1 MEFIDFKRAVYKQ
14 FDALAN
20 NADRLYLTNVN
31 KDELWDCYIDSYPED
46 ERQSHTCNCCR
57 QFIKPYGNVVAIVNN
72 KLVSI
77 WDSLVLDEPYATV
90 ARNLA
95 QLVKSKP
102 VCDVFVSKV
111 VKLGTDKNNVWIETP
126 TRHVHTWNHLFYKLP
141 NHLLCAVSDSEEAVR
156 GALRTNK
163 TVLKRALDELSMD
176 AFDIILDLISQGSLY
191 RGDQYK
197 SDLEAFVALKKK
209 YEVVPREERDN
220 FCWVESA
227 KVGYVGRIRNTAIGT
242 LLVDISNGRELDES
256 VRAYERIVAPANY
269 QRPKTIATKKMIQAA
284 EARVIELGLMD
295 ALPRRHAEITDITV
309 NDVIFADR
317 NAKKSMLGN
326 SVFQDLAEDIP
337 VNPKKL
343 GTVAEISIEDF
354 IKDVVPNATSIEVLL
369 EGRHINNLM
378 TLTAP
383 SNKNA
388 KNLFKWPNNF
398 AWTYNGDLA
407 DSSIKDKVQAAGGKV
422 NGYLRCSL
430 AWYNGDDLDIHIIQ
444 PWGSEINYS
453 CRAGASGGV
462 LDVDMNAGGIHS
474 RKPVENVIWED
485 EPRMEGM
492 YTVYVHN
499 FNKREYHDVGFTV
512 EIECNGEV
520 REYTYTTDL
529 RGRDR
534 VTVAKFEY
542 SKAKGIVIHDVLP
555 SNSSD
560 KETWNLSTNKF
571 HKVSLL
577 TLSPNYWNG
586 AEVGNKHYFFILDG
600 CKNPSPVR
608 GFFNEYLRSELSQD
622 RKTFEMLA
630 NKMKAPYSDNQLS
643 GLGFSSTI
651 RNSVICKVTGSFTR
665 TIKVNF

>member
-176 AFDIILDLISQGSLY
+176 AFDIVLDLISQGSLY

-369 EGRHINNLM
+369 ESRYINNLM

-383 SNKNA
+383 SNKDA

-398 AWTYNGDLA
+398 A
-407 DSSIKDKVQAAGGKV
+407 
-422 NGYLRCSL
+422 
-430 AWYNGDDLDIHIIQ
+430 
-444 PWGSEINYS
+444 
-453 CRAGASGGV
+453 
-462 LDVDMNAGGIHS
+462 
-474 RKPVENVIWED
+474 
-485 EPRMEGM
+485 
-492 YTVYVHN
+492 
-499 FNKREYHDVGFTV
+499 
-512 EIECNGEV
+512 
-520 REYTYTTDL
+520 
-529 RGRDR
+529 
-534 VTVAKFEY
+534 
-542 SKAKGIVIHDVLP
+542 
-555 SNSSD
+555 
-560 KETWNLSTNKF
+560 
-571 HKVSLL
+571 
-577 TLSPNYWNG
+577 
-586 AEVGNKHYFFILDG
+586 
-600 CKNPSPVR
+600 
-608 GFFNEYLRSELSQD
+608 
-622 RKTFEMLA
+622 
-630 NKMKAPYSDNQLS
+630 
-643 GLGFSSTI
+643 
-651 RNSVICKVTGSFTR
+651 
-665 TIKVNF
+665 

>member
-46 ERQSHTCNCCR
+46 KRQSHTCNCCR
-57 QFIKPYGNVVAIVNN
+57 QFIEPYGNVVAIVNN

-163 TVLKRALDELSMD
+163 TVLKRALDALSMD
-176 AFDIILDLISQGSLY
+176 AFDIVLDLISQGSLY

-369 EGRHINNLM
+369 ESRHINNLM

-383 SNKNA
+383 SNKDA

-444 PWGSEINYS
+444 PRDNEIYYS
-453 CRAGASGGV
+453 HRTGASGGV

-529 RGRDR
+529 RGHDR

>member
-31 KDELWDCYIDSYPED
+31 EDELWDCYIDSYPED

-57 QFIKPYGNVVAIVNN
+57 QFIEPYGNVVAIVNN

-163 TVLKRALDELSMD
+163 TVLKRALDELSMY
-176 AFDIILDLISQGSLY
+176 AFDIVLDLISQGSLY

-369 EGRHINNLM
+369 ESRHINNLM

-383 SNKNA
+383 SNKDA

-444 PWGSEINYS
+444 PRGSEIYYS
-453 CRAGASGGV
+453 NRTGASGGV

-499 FNKREYHDVGFTV
+499 FCKRDYHDVGFTV

-529 RGRDR
+529 RGHDK
-534 VTVAKFEY
+534 VTVARFEY

>member
-141 NHLLCAVSDSEEAVR
+141 NHLLCAVSDSEEAVQ
-156 GALRTNK
+156 GALRINK

-176 AFDIILDLISQGSLY
+176 AFDIVLDLISQGSLY

-242 LLVDISNGRELDES
+242 LLVDITNGRDLDAS
-256 VRAYERIVAPANY
+256 VSAYERIVAPANY
-269 QRPKTIATKKMIQAA
+269 QRPKSIVTKRMIE
-284 EARVIELGLMD
+284 EAQKKVQELGLMD
-295 ALPRRHAEITDITV
+295 SLPRRHAALEDITV
-309 NDVIFADR
+309 NNVIFANRD
-317 NAKKSMLGN
+317 AKKVMAGN
-326 SVFQDLAEDIP
+326 IFEELAADTK
-337 VNPKKL
+337 VNPKKFDKL
-343 GTVAEISIEDF
+343 TEISIDDF
-354 IKDVVPNATSIEVLL
+354 IANVVPTATNIEVLMESRL
-369 EGRHINNLM
+369 SNNLV

-383 SNKNA
+383 VNKDA

-398 AWTYNGDLA
+398 AWTYNGGVA
-407 DSSIKDKVQAAGGKV
+407 DSIKEKVRAAGGQTE
-422 NGYLRCSL
+422 GFLRCSL
-430 AWYNGDDLDIHIIQ
+430 AWSNYDDLDLHVVE
-444 PWGSEINYS
+444 PSYNEIYYS
-453 CRAGASGGV
+453 NRTGKSGGK
-462 LDVDMNAGGIHS
+462 LDVDENAGYGKT
-474 RKPVENVIWED
+474 RKPVENIIWVD
-485 EPRMEGM
+485 ERKMLEGN
-492 YTVYVHN
+492 YTVYVNN
-499 FNKREYHDVGFTV
+499 FCCRESVDTGFTL
-512 EIECNGEV
+512 EIEYNGEV
-520 REYTYTTDL
+520 RQFVYDKPVKHKEN
-529 RGRDR
+529 
-534 VTVAKFEY
+534 VMVAEITY
-542 SKAKGIVIHDVLP
+542 SKSKDIQIRELIP
-555 SNSSD
+555 STSNSSVSL
-560 KETWNLSTNKF
+560 WNIDTNKF
-571 HKVSLL
+571 HKVNVMM
-577 TLSPNYWNG
+577 LSPNYWDEQG
-586 AEVGNKHYFFILDG
+586 IGNKHYFFMLDD
-600 CKNPSPVR
+600 CKNPEPVR
-608 GFFNEYLRSELSQD
+608 GFFNEYLNSELTPH
-622 RKTFEMLA
+622 RKVFEVLA
-630 NKMKAPYSDNQLS
+630 DKMKTPYQEHQLS
-643 GLGFSSTI
+643 GLGFSSTM
-651 RNSVICKVTGSFTR
+651 RNSVIVKVDGTFSR
-665 TIKVNF
+665 TLKVNF

>member
-102 VCDVFVSKV
+102 VCDVFVSK
-111 VKLGTDKNNVWIETP
+111 
-126 TRHVHTWNHLFYKLP
+126 
-141 NHLLCAVSDSEEAVR
+141 
-156 GALRTNK
+156 
-163 TVLKRALDELSMD
+163 
-176 AFDIILDLISQGSLY
+176 
-191 RGDQYK
+191 
-197 SDLEAFVALKKK
+197 
-209 YEVVPREERDN
+209 
-220 FCWVESA
+220 
-227 KVGYVGRIRNTAIGT
+227 
-242 LLVDISNGRELDES
+242 
-256 VRAYERIVAPANY
+256 
-269 QRPKTIATKKMIQAA
+269 
-284 EARVIELGLMD
+284 
-295 ALPRRHAEITDITV
+295 
-309 NDVIFADR
+309 
-317 NAKKSMLGN
+317 
-326 SVFQDLAEDIP
+326 
-337 VNPKKL
+337 
-343 GTVAEISIEDF
+343 
-354 IKDVVPNATSIEVLL
+354 
-369 EGRHINNLM
+369 
-378 TLTAP
+378 
-383 SNKNA
+383 
-388 KNLFKWPNNF
+388 
-398 AWTYNGDLA
+398 
-407 DSSIKDKVQAAGGKV
+407 
-422 NGYLRCSL
+422 
-430 AWYNGDDLDIHIIQ
+430 
-444 PWGSEINYS
+444 
-453 CRAGASGGV
+453 
-462 LDVDMNAGGIHS
+462 
-474 RKPVENVIWED
+474 
-485 EPRMEGM
+485 
-492 YTVYVHN
+492 
-499 FNKREYHDVGFTV
+499 
-512 EIECNGEV
+512 
-520 REYTYTTDL
+520 
-529 RGRDR
+529 
-534 VTVAKFEY
+534 
-542 SKAKGIVIHDVLP
+542 
-555 SNSSD
+555 

>member
-1 MEFIDFKRAVYKQ
+1 M
-14 FDALAN
+14 
-20 NADRLYLTNVN
+20 
-31 KDELWDCYIDSYPED
+31 
-46 ERQSHTCNCCR
+46 
-57 QFIKPYGNVVAIVNN
+57 
-72 KLVSI
+72 
-77 WDSLVLDEPYATV
+77 LDEPYATV

-163 TVLKRALDELSMD
+163 TVLKRALDELSMY
-176 AFDIILDLISQGSLY
+176 AFDIVLDLISQGSLY

-369 EGRHINNLM
+369 ESRHINNLM

-383 SNKNA
+383 SNKDA

-444 PWGSEINYS
+444 PRGSEIYYS
-453 CRAGASGGV
+453 HRTGASGGV

-499 FNKREYHDVGFTV
+499 FCKRDYHDVGFTV

-529 RGRDR
+529 RGRDK
-534 VTVAKFEY
+534 VTVARFEY

>member
-1 MEFIDFKRAVYKQ
+1 VEFIDFKRAVYKQ

-31 KDELWDCYIDSYPED
+31 KDELWDCYINSYPED

-176 AFDIILDLISQGSLY
+176 AFDIVLDLISQGSLY

-220 FCWVESA
+220 FCWVEST

-326 SVFQDLAEDIP
+326 SVFQDLAEDVP

-369 EGRHINNLM
+369 ESRHINNLM

-383 SNKNA
+383 SNKDA
-388 KNLFKWPNNF
+388 KNLFKWSNNF

-453 CRAGASGGV
+453 CRAGAS
-462 LDVDMNAGGIHS
+462 
-474 RKPVENVIWED
+474 
-485 EPRMEGM
+485 
-492 YTVYVHN
+492 
-499 FNKREYHDVGFTV
+499 DVGTSLEFDDFFV
-512 EIECNGEV
+512 EVIVSWIG
-520 REYTYTTDL
+520 TDL
-529 RGRDR
+529 
-534 VTVAKFEY
+534 T
-542 SKAKGIVIHDVLP
+542 SQKANLLIELI
-555 SNSSD
+555 NSDNGAVDDSED
-560 KETWNLSTNKF
+560 ALLEELAVCEDLDGLKIDDSFRNKF
-571 HKVSLL
+571 
-577 TLSPNYWNG
+577 PD
-586 AEVGNKHYFFILDG
+586 YF
-600 CKNPSPVR
+600 
-608 GFFNEYLRSELSQD
+608 E
-622 RKTFEMLA
+622 
-630 NKMKAPYSDNQLS
+630 
-643 GLGFSSTI
+643 
-651 RNSVICKVTGSFTR
+651 
-665 TIKVNF
+665 

>member
-1 MEFIDFKRAVYKQ
+1 MEFIDFKRAVYRQ

-46 ERQSHTCNCCR
+46 ERQSHICNCCR

-156 GALRTNK
+156 GALRINK

-176 AFDIILDLISQGSLY
+176 AFDIVLDLISQGSLY

-369 EGRHINNLM
+369 ESRHINNLM

-383 SNKNA
+383 SNKDA

-444 PWGSEINYS
+444 PRDNEIYYS
-453 CRAGASGGV
+453 HKAGASGGV
-462 LDVDMNAGGIHS
+462 LDVDMNAGGIQS

-499 FNKREYHDVGFTV
+499 FCKRDYHDIGFTV

-529 RGRDR
+529 RGHDK
-534 VTVAKFEY
+534 VTVARFEY

-555 SNSSD
+555 GNSSD

>member
-31 KDELWDCYIDSYPED
+31 NDKLWDCYIDSYPED

-57 QFIKPYGNVVAIVNN
+57 QFIEPYGNVVAIVNN

-156 GALRTNK
+156 GALRINK

-176 AFDIILDLISQGSLY
+176 AFDIVLDLISQGSLY

-369 EGRHINNLM
+369 ESRHINNLM

-383 SNKNA
+383 SNKDA

-444 PWGSEINYS
+444 PRDNEIYYS
-453 CRAGASGGV
+453 HRTGASGGV

-499 FNKREYHDVGFTV
+499 FCKRDYHDVGFTV

-520 REYTYTTDL
+520 REYTYTTGL
-529 RGRDR
+529 RGRDK
-534 VTVAKFEY
+534 VTVARFEY

>member
-57 QFIKPYGNVVAIVNN
+57 HFIKPYGNVVAIVNN

-176 AFDIILDLISQGSLY
+176 AFDIVLDLISQGSLY

-326 SVFQDLAEDIP
+326 SVFQDLAEDVP

-369 EGRHINNLM
+369 ESRHINNLM
-378 TLTAP
+378 TLTAS
-383 SNKNA
+383 SNKDA

-444 PWGSEINYS
+444 PRDNEIYYS
-453 CRAGASGGV
+453 HRTGASGGV

-499 FNKREYHDVGFTV
+499 FCKRDYHDVGFTV

-529 RGRDR
+529 RGRDK
-534 VTVAKFEY
+534 VTVARFEY

>member
-1 MEFIDFKRAVYKQ
+1 
-14 FDALAN
+14 
-20 NADRLYLTNVN
+20 
-31 KDELWDCYIDSYPED
+31 
-46 ERQSHTCNCCR
+46 
-57 QFIKPYGNVVAIVNN
+57 
-72 KLVSI
+72 
-77 WDSLVLDEPYATV
+77 
-90 ARNLA
+90 
-95 QLVKSKP
+95 
-102 VCDVFVSKV
+102 
-111 VKLGTDKNNVWIETP
+111 
-126 TRHVHTWNHLFYKLP
+126 
-141 NHLLCAVSDSEEAVR
+141 
-156 GALRTNK
+156 
-163 TVLKRALDELSMD
+163 
-176 AFDIILDLISQGSLY
+176 
-191 RGDQYK
+191 
-197 SDLEAFVALKKK
+197 
-209 YEVVPREERDN
+209 
-220 FCWVESA
+220 
-227 KVGYVGRIRNTAIGT
+227 
-242 LLVDISNGRELDES
+242 
-256 VRAYERIVAPANY
+256 
-269 QRPKTIATKKMIQAA
+269 MIQAA

-326 SVFQDLAEDIP
+326 SVFQDLAEDVP

-369 EGRHINNLM
+369 ESRHINNLM

-383 SNKNA
+383 SNKDA

>member
-141 NHLLCAVSDSEEAVR
+141 NHLLCAVSDSEEAVQ
-156 GALRTNK
+156 GALRINK

-176 AFDIILDLISQGSLY
+176 AFDIVLDLISQGSLY

-242 LLVDISNGRELDES
+242 LLVDITNGRDLDAS
-256 VRAYERIVAPANY
+256 VSAYERIVAPANY
-269 QRPKTIATKKMIQAA
+269 QRPKSIVTKRMIE
-284 EARVIELGLMD
+284 EAQKKVQELGLMD
-295 ALPRRHAEITDITV
+295 SLPRRHAALEDITV
-309 NDVIFADR
+309 NNVIFANRD
-317 NAKKSMLGN
+317 AKKVMAGN
-326 SVFQDLAEDIP
+326 IFEELAADTK
-337 VNPKKL
+337 VNPKKFDKL
-343 GTVAEISIEDF
+343 TEISIDDF
-354 IKDVVPNATSIEVLL
+354 IANVVPTATNIEVLMESRL
-369 EGRHINNLM
+369 SNNLV

-383 SNKNA
+383 VNKDA

-398 AWTYNGDLA
+398 AWTYNGGVA
-407 DSSIKDKVQAAGGKV
+407 DSIKEKVRAAGGQTE
-422 NGYLRCSL
+422 GFLRCSL
-430 AWYNGDDLDIHIIQ
+430 AWSNYDDLDLHVVE
-444 PWGSEINYS
+444 PSYNEIYYS
-453 CRAGASGGV
+453 NRTGKSGGK
-462 LDVDMNAGGIHS
+462 LDVDENAGYGKT
-474 RKPVENVIWED
+474 RKPVENIIWVD
-485 EPRMEGM
+485 ERKMLEGN
-492 YTVYVHN
+492 YTVYVNN
-499 FNKREYHDVGFTV
+499 FCCRESVDTGFTL
-512 EIECNGEV
+512 EIEYNGEV
-520 REYTYTTDL
+520 RQFVYDKPVKHKEN
-529 RGRDR
+529 
-534 VTVAKFEY
+534 VMVAEITY
-542 SKAKGIVIHDVLP
+542 SKSKDIQIRELIP
-555 SNSSD
+555 STSNSSIGI
-560 KETWNLSTNKF
+560 WNIDTNKF
-571 HKVSLL
+571 HKVNVMM
-577 TLSPNYWNG
+577 LSPNYWDEQG
-586 AEVGNKHYFFILDG
+586 IGNKHYFFMLDD
-600 CKNPSPVR
+600 CKNPEPVR
-608 GFFNEYLRSELSQD
+608 GFFNEYLNSELTPH
-622 RKTFEMLA
+622 RKVFEVLA
-630 NKMKAPYSDNQLS
+630 DKMKTPYQEHQLS
-643 GLGFSSTI
+643 GLGFSSTM
-651 RNSVICKVTGSFTR
+651 RNSVIVKVDGTFSR
-665 TIKVNF
+665 TLKVNF

>member
-1 MEFIDFKRAVYKQ
+1 M
-14 FDALAN
+14 
-20 NADRLYLTNVN
+20 
-31 KDELWDCYIDSYPED
+31 
-46 ERQSHTCNCCR
+46 
-57 QFIKPYGNVVAIVNN
+57 
-72 KLVSI
+72 
-77 WDSLVLDEPYATV
+77 
-90 ARNLA
+90 
-95 QLVKSKP
+95 
-102 VCDVFVSKV
+102 

-141 NHLLCAVSDSEEAVR
+141 NHLLCAVSDSEEAVK
-156 GALRTNK
+156 GALRINK

-176 AFDIILDLISQGSLY
+176 AFDIVLDLISQGSLY

-242 LLVDISNGRELDES
+242 LLVDITNGHELDAS
-256 VRAYERIVAPANY
+256 VSAYERIVVPVNY
-269 QRPKTIATKKMIQAA
+269 QRPKTLATKKMIQAA
-284 EARVIELGLMD
+284 EARVIELGLTD

-317 NAKKSMLGN
+317 NAKKSMLGS
-326 SVFQDLAEDIP
+326 SVFQDLAEDVP

-343 GTVAEISIEDF
+343 GTIAEISIEDF

-383 SNKNA
+383 SNKDA

-444 PWGSEINYS
+444 PHGSEICYS
-453 CRAGASGGV
+453 YKTGASGGV
-462 LDVDMNAGGIHS
+462 LDVDMNAGVYS
-474 RKPVENVIWED
+474 RKPVENVIWKN

-499 FNKREYHDVGFTV
+499 FCKREYHDVGFTV

-542 SKAKGIVIHDVLP
+542 SKAKGIVIHDVLS
-555 SNSSD
+555 SNSSG

-571 HKVSLL
+571 YKVSLL

>member
-31 KDELWDCYIDSYPED
+31 KDELWDCYIGSYPED

-102 VCDVFVSKV
+102 V
-111 VKLGTDKNNVWIETP
+111 
-126 TRHVHTWNHLFYKLP
+126 
-141 NHLLCAVSDSEEAVR
+141 
-156 GALRTNK
+156 
-163 TVLKRALDELSMD
+163 
-176 AFDIILDLISQGSLY
+176 
-191 RGDQYK
+191 
-197 SDLEAFVALKKK
+197 
-209 YEVVPREERDN
+209 
-220 FCWVESA
+220 
-227 KVGYVGRIRNTAIGT
+227 
-242 LLVDISNGRELDES
+242 
-256 VRAYERIVAPANY
+256 
-269 QRPKTIATKKMIQAA
+269 
-284 EARVIELGLMD
+284 
-295 ALPRRHAEITDITV
+295 
-309 NDVIFADR
+309 
-317 NAKKSMLGN
+317 
-326 SVFQDLAEDIP
+326 
-337 VNPKKL
+337 
-343 GTVAEISIEDF
+343 
-354 IKDVVPNATSIEVLL
+354 
-369 EGRHINNLM
+369 
-378 TLTAP
+378 
-383 SNKNA
+383 
-388 KNLFKWPNNF
+388 
-398 AWTYNGDLA
+398 
-407 DSSIKDKVQAAGGKV
+407 
-422 NGYLRCSL
+422 
-430 AWYNGDDLDIHIIQ
+430 
-444 PWGSEINYS
+444 
-453 CRAGASGGV
+453 
-462 LDVDMNAGGIHS
+462 
-474 RKPVENVIWED
+474 ENVIWED

-499 FNKREYHDVGFTV
+499 FCKRDYHDVGFTV

-529 RGRDR
+529 RGHDK
-534 VTVAKFEY
+534 VTVARFEY

>member
-1 MEFIDFKRAVYKQ
+1 M
-14 FDALAN
+14 
-20 NADRLYLTNVN
+20 
-31 KDELWDCYIDSYPED
+31 
-46 ERQSHTCNCCR
+46 
-57 QFIKPYGNVVAIVNN
+57 
-72 KLVSI
+72 
-77 WDSLVLDEPYATV
+77 
-90 ARNLA
+90 
-95 QLVKSKP
+95 
-102 VCDVFVSKV
+102 
-111 VKLGTDKNNVWIETP
+111 
-126 TRHVHTWNHLFYKLP
+126 
-141 NHLLCAVSDSEEAVR
+141 
-156 GALRTNK
+156 
-163 TVLKRALDELSMD
+163 
-176 AFDIILDLISQGSLY
+176 
-191 RGDQYK
+191 
-197 SDLEAFVALKKK
+197 
-209 YEVVPREERDN
+209 
-220 FCWVESA
+220 
-227 KVGYVGRIRNTAIGT
+227 
-242 LLVDISNGRELDES
+242 
-256 VRAYERIVAPANY
+256 
-269 QRPKTIATKKMIQAA
+269 
-284 EARVIELGLMD
+284 
-295 ALPRRHAEITDITV
+295 
-309 NDVIFADR
+309 
-317 NAKKSMLGN
+317 
-326 SVFQDLAEDIP
+326 
-337 VNPKKL
+337 
-343 GTVAEISIEDF
+343 
-354 IKDVVPNATSIEVLL
+354 
-369 EGRHINNLM
+369 
-378 TLTAP
+378 
-383 SNKNA
+383 
-388 KNLFKWPNNF
+388 
-398 AWTYNGDLA
+398 
-407 DSSIKDKVQAAGGKV
+407 

-453 CRAGASGGV
+453 CRTGASGGV

-499 FNKREYHDVGFTV
+499 FCKRDYHDVGFTV

-534 VTVAKFEY
+534 VTVARFEY

>member
-31 KDELWDCYIDSYPED
+31 KDELWDCYINSYPED

-126 TRHVHTWNHLFYKLP
+126 TRHIHTWNHLFYKLP

-176 AFDIILDLISQGSLY
+176 AFDIVLDLISQGSLY

-220 FCWVESA
+220 FCWVEST

-326 SVFQDLAEDIP
+326 SVFQDLAEDVP

-343 GTVAEISIEDF
+343 GTIAEISIEDF

-369 EGRHINNLM
+369 E
-378 TLTAP
+378 
-383 SNKNA
+383 
-388 KNLFKWPNNF
+388 
-398 AWTYNGDLA
+398 
-407 DSSIKDKVQAAGGKV
+407 V
-422 NGYLRCSL
+422 
-430 AWYNGDDLDIHIIQ
+430 DI
-444 PWGSEINYS
+444 
-453 CRAGASGGV
+453 
-462 LDVDMNAGGIHS
+462 
-474 RKPVENVIWED
+474 
-485 EPRMEGM
+485 
-492 YTVYVHN
+492 
-499 FNKREYHDVGFTV
+499 
-512 EIECNGEV
+512 
-520 REYTYTTDL
+520 
-529 RGRDR
+529 
-534 VTVAKFEY
+534 
-542 SKAKGIVIHDVLP
+542 
-555 SNSSD
+555 
-560 KETWNLSTNKF
+560 
-571 HKVSLL
+571 
-577 TLSPNYWNG
+577 
-586 AEVGNKHYFFILDG
+586 
-600 CKNPSPVR
+600 
-608 GFFNEYLRSELSQD
+608 
-622 RKTFEMLA
+622 
-630 NKMKAPYSDNQLS
+630 
-643 GLGFSSTI
+643 
-651 RNSVICKVTGSFTR
+651 
-665 TIKVNF
+665 